1 MKPRVVVARSMPTA
15 VALRASEEFEA
26 LLAQD
31 CIPDTEEILNR
42 LAHHQA
48 EGLLVGSSVKLDS
61 QAIARMPSQVKII
74 ATLSAGFDHIDIAA
88 AHARGIIVTNAP
100 EGPTECTADLCM
112 MLLLC
117 AARRAAEYQALMQ
130 VGWRRRLGL
139 GEMLGTKVSGKTLGI
154 FGMGRIGREV
164 AQRARG
170 FGMKILYHNRTR
182 LPAELEQGA
191 TYFADFREMLPHC
204 QFLSLN
210 APGGAETRH
219 VINRETLALLPDGA
233 VFVNTARGALVDEEA
248 LIESLQSGRLA
259 AAGLDVFQ
267 SEPDFDLRFSQLGN
281 VFLTPHAAS
290 ATTETRN
297 KMGFCALD
305 NLASV
310 LAGGEP
316 ITPVGSS

>member
-1 MKPRVVVARSMPTA
+1 
-15 VALRASEEFEA
+15 
-26 LLAQD
+26 
-31 CIPDTEEILNR
+31 
-42 LAHHQA
+42 
-48 EGLLVGSSVKLDS
+48 
-61 QAIARMPSQVKII
+61 
-74 ATLSAGFDHIDIAA
+74 
-88 AHARGIIVTNAP
+88 
-100 EGPTECTADLCM
+100 
-112 MLLLC
+112 
-117 AARRAAEYQALMQ
+117 
-130 VGWRRRLGL
+130 
-139 GEMLGTKVSGKTLGI
+139 
-154 FGMGRIGREV
+154 
-164 AQRARG
+164 
-170 FGMKILYHNRTR
+170 
-182 LPAELEQGA
+182 
-191 TYFADFREMLPHC
+191 MLPHC

-210 APGGAETRH
+210 APGGAGTHH

-316 ITPVGSS
+316 ITPVGPS

>member
-1 MKPRVVVARSMPTA
+1 MKPRIVVARSMPTA

-42 LAHHQA
+42 LARHQA

>member
-1 MKPRVVVARSMPTA
+1 MKPRIVVARSMPTA
-15 VALRASEEFEA
+15 VALRASEEFDA

-31 CIPDTEEILNR
+31 CAPDTESVLERI
-42 LAHHQA
+42 ASHQA
-48 EGLLVGSSVKLDS
+48 KGLMIGASVKLDA
-61 QAIARMPSQVKII
+61 QAITRMPAHLKII
-74 ATLSAGFDHIDIAA
+74 ATVSAGIDHIDISAA
-88 AHARGIIVTNAP
+88 QARGIIVTNAP

-117 AARRAAEYQALMQ
+117 AARRAAEYHTLMQ
-130 VGWRRRLGL
+130 AGWRRRLGL

-170 FGMKILYHNRTR
+170 FGMKIVYHNRTR
-182 LPAELEQGA
+182 LPDDLEQGA
-191 TYFADFREMLPHC
+191 VYFADFRDMLPHC

-210 APGGAETRH
+210 APGGAGTRH
-219 VINRETLALLPDGA
+219 VINQETLALLPEGA
-233 VFVNTARGALVDEEA
+233 VFVNTARGALVDEDA
-248 LIESLQSGRLA
+248 LLASLQTGRLA
-259 AAGLDVFQ
+259 AAGLDVFHA
-267 SEPDFDLRFSQLGN
+267 EPDYDLRFAKLDN

-305 NLASV
+305 NLAAV
-310 LAGGEP
+310 LAGKAP
-316 ITPVGSS
+316 ITPVTLP

>member
-1 MKPRVVVARSMPTA
+1 MKPRIVVARSMPAA
-15 VALRASEEFEA
+15 VAQRASEEFDA

-31 CIPDTEEILNR
+31 CVPDTEEVLNR
-42 LAHHQA
+42 LARHRA
-48 EGLLVGSSVKLDS
+48 EGLMIGASVKLDS
-61 QAIARMPSQVKII
+61 ETIARMPAHVRII
-74 ATLSAGFDHIDIAA
+74 ATVSAGIDHIDIAA
-88 AHARGIIVTNAP
+88 AQARGIVVTNAP

-117 AARRAAEYQALMQ
+117 AARRATEYHALMQ
-130 VGWRRRLGL
+130 AGWRRRLGL

-182 LPAELEQGA
+182 LPSELEQGA

-204 QFLSLN
+204 GFLSLN
-210 APGGAETRH
+210 APGSPQTRH
-219 VINRETLALLPDGA
+219 VINRETLALLPEGA

-248 LIESLQSGRLA
+248 LIESLRSGRLA
-259 AAGLDVFQ
+259 AAGLDVFE
-267 SEPDFDLRFSQLGN
+267 SEPDFDLRFRQLGN

-297 KMGFCALD
+297 RMGYCALD
-305 NLASV
+305 NLAAV
-310 LAGGEP
+310 LAGKAP
-316 ITPVGSS
+316 VTPVTLP